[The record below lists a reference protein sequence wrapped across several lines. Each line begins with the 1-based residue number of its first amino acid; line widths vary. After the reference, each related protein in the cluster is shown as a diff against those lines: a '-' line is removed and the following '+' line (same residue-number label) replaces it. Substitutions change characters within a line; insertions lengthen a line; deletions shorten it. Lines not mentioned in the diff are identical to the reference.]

1 LTTKTVCAP
10 ESVRMCCKFC
20 LTRRFLSQIEKER
33 MYTEQVM
40 NSGPTASHCLIFV
53 FILISSL
60 EVVSATST
68 SFQQY
73 HVATLTGLADSPS
86 DVFIDPSTNA
96 AYFVSNALHYIGRVA
111 LPASCGIVVNN
122 SSATVS
128 VVAGV
133 SGTPS
138 FEDGDG
144 TVATFS
150 NPFSITGDGNGTFY
164 VGDTNNNRIRIM
176 QRHVNRSY
184 TVSTLAGS
192 GASGSTND
200 FGVWAEFDRPCGVAL
215 SPSHLVLYV
224 CDLGNNALRR
234 ITLSSARVDTL
245 VSDTAATPIDGPMFI
260 VASPDGQWVYFSD
273 SQHHRVGK
281 VSTVSV
287 TGITTVAGAFS
298 YSGLVDNVNG
308 LGVALLKTP
317 EGLAITPDASLL
329 VMTDADAHTVRVVRL
344 RDSAT
349 ISIVGNGTAVAQD
362 SNMTAA
368 YMSDPVPACNS
379 PKGITL
385 WKHDNSSF
393 QSLLWVDYGANAIR
407 CLEVASTN
415 TNIFPSQLLPADGSL
430 VNQVVARRVIDT
442 NDVGGVGDLYVHPTT
457 GAVFVTMYFNDSVV
471 RCNVSIGTN
480 ALPSRAVGGCEYLV
494 VGEDV
499 ATGARGSSVL
509 SKPYGITGDLI
520 GHVLYVGEFG
530 GRRVRMINLTTNVV
544 STVAG
549 SGVDGFDDGPGA
561 AARFCGPAGVVL
573 NPVTNVLY
581 VADSCSVA
589 DSNPQIRKVNLS
601 SELYEVTTVTA
612 PGVGHIRINFMIMTP
627 DYQHLFLTSPTSNL
641 VLRLSLHDEIT
652 IVVAGDSTSPS
663 SDGFGGSAQFSSPQ
677 SIALHGDEVGWP
689 CLYVLESSTGSMREI
704 RLRDQYVRTI
714 SVTGTPPG
722 PFGVQGM
729 VPFYNATSL
738 EFGFM
743 VGTLERDVYFI
754 PLGRRSTFSLTTSIR
769 GNTFS
774 GSLSRSLSPSTTM
787 SSTSTSSLTRIVST
801 SLDSPTLTISL
812 STASRSRT
820 TLSSSLSSVISV
832 SRRNPSLSTSVMS
845 HSLRTI
851 PPTTSPQILTKPSG
865 TPSKTNL
872 SISLSA
878 SLPTT
883 TSHCG
888 CSGSVNGGVLMI
900 TGGCILCNMSVGSAS
915 SVVVLASSAASNTA
929 TQREGTLKTTAV
941 SRDTL
946 MHPSAQKSVLFSV
959 TLRMASGLGA
969 SCWTVPSVSLSGLAL
984 SIYTTHVFDVDGAA
998 VLELLLMP
1006 PHHDDSGTWLPSD
1019 FGTYIDT
1026 HLLLN
1031 ISLTCNDEK
1040 GLSASFLL
1048 LHVPCPGRRR
1058 VLAGEVSRAV
1068 DALQWVTV
1076 VSGPG
1081 ASSSVARIAAMRS
1094 MQMCGG
1100 GFMSGIVQVSTNACD
1115 SDDDNAAG
1123 AGGEAG
1129 GEARD
1134 GITGNMVVIAS
1145 CITIGAA
1152 LCWLIASCSPTA
1164 YSSKSPW
1171 LVAMRM
1177 IALPSCFTPVLVV
1190 TLPTTAGLSFV
1201 LLAGPGSIFCG
1212 VDILLGLLGTLIA
1225 LTVTGAPLILWQCS
1239 VGRLE
1244 VRAETD
1250 HTKAAAPKKNG
1261 VSTVVQRWWI
1271 ARQWEIWMSIQRHW
1285 HQVDLKGSF
1294 SSEPPDSASQNDEAA
1309 PGWDRHVAVVL
1320 HEYHILWYFA
1330 IDTVVLF
1337 VAGLLVGVTQ
1347 SFPDASVCG
1356 VCGIIVAVM
1365 YSAQLVL
1372 CCKLRPF
1379 TSMFGNL
1386 HGLLV
1391 LTLSSVSALLQA
1403 THIVLISS
1411 NPSYASEHASTLDQ
1425 VMVGSAVCDLMVMGI
1440 SAVRA
1445 AMDVIEV
1452 TLTIKRLSSSLSSRA
1467 TQPHTGP
1474 LMISKELGGNDL
1486 PSLTHGG
1493 DDGDFSNASFN
1504 INMESSDD
1512 EKGEVSQSRF
1522 WDDDGM
1528 AMALLEEIAEEV
1540 IRPAAEEKRPDQ
1552 YNEML
1557 QAPVVEVNEPTAN
1570 DVVDLI

>member
-1 LTTKTVCAP
+1 MYA
-10 ESVRMCCKFC
+10 
-20 LTRRFLSQIEKER
+20 ER
-33 MYTEQVM
+33 VM
-40 NSGPTASHCLIFV
+40 NSGPAASHCFIFV
-53 FILISSL
+53 FLLISSL

-96 AYFVSNALHYIGRVA
+96 AYFVSNFLHYIGRVA

-176 QRHVNRSY
+176 QRHVNGSY

-192 GASGSTND
+192 GASGSAND

-215 SPSHLVLYV
+215 SPSQHVLYV

-273 SQHHRVGK
+273 SQHHRIGK

-298 YSGLVDNVNG
+298 YSGLIDNVNG

-344 RDSAT
+344 RDGAT

-415 TNIFPSQLLPADGSL
+415 TNIFPSQLLPADVRL

-442 NDVGGVGDLYVHPTT
+442 DDLGGVGDLYVHPTT

-471 RCNVSIGTN
+471 RCNVSRGTN
-480 ALPSRAVGGCEYLV
+480 ALPSRAIGGCEYLV

-509 SKPYGITGDLI
+509 SKPYGITGDLT

-544 STVAG
+544 STIAG
-549 SGVDGFDDGPGA
+549 SGVDGFNDGPGA
-561 AARFCGPAGVVL
+561 AAKFCGPAGVVL

-589 DSNPQIRKVNLS
+589 DSNPKIRKVDLS

-612 PGVGHIRINFMIMTP
+612 PSIGHIQINFMIMTP
-627 DYQHLFLTSPTSNL
+627 DYQHLFLTSPTSNV

-663 SDGFGGSAQFSSPQ
+663 SDGFGGTAQFSSPQ

-689 CLYVLESSTGSMREI
+689 CLYVLESGAGSLREI

-722 PFGVQGM
+722 PFSVQGM

-743 VGTLERDVYFI
+743 VGTSERDVYFI
-754 PLGRRSTFSLTTSIR
+754 PIGRRSTKTLSFSLSTSIR
-769 GNTFS
+769 GKTLS
-774 GSLSRSLSPSTTM
+774 SSLSRSLSPSSTM
-787 SSTSTSSLTRIVST
+787 SFTSTSSHTQNVST
-801 SLDSPTLTISL
+801 SLDSPTSTISL
-812 STASRSRT
+812 SST
-820 TLSSSLSSVISV
+820 ISA
-832 SRRNPSLSTSVMS
+832 SRRNPSFSTSLMS
-845 HSLRTI
+845 HSLGTI
-851 PPTTSPQILTKPSG
+851 PPTPSPQNLTKPSG

-872 SISLSA
+872 STSLSA

-888 CSGSVNGGVLMI
+888 CSGSVNDGVLMT

-915 SVVVLASSAASNTA
+915 SVVMLTSSAAGNTA
-929 TQREGTLKTTAV
+929 TQRGGTLTTMAV

-946 MHPSAQKSVLFSV
+946 MHPSAQRTVLFSV

-1006 PHHDDSGTWLPSD
+1006 PHHEDSGTWLPSD
-1019 FGTYIDT
+1019 FGPYTDT

-1031 ISLTCNDEK
+1031 ISLTCNDEE
-1040 GLSASFLL
+1040 GLSEAFLL

-1100 GFMSGIVQVSTNACD
+1100 GFMSGIVQISTNACG
-1115 SDDDNAAG
+1115 SDDNAAG
-1123 AGGEAG
+1123 AG

-1145 CITIGAA
+1145 CVTIGAA

-1212 VDILLGLLGTLIA
+1212 VDIPLGLLGMLIA
-1225 LTVTGAPLILWQCS
+1225 VTVTGAPLILWQWS

-1250 HTKAAAPKKNG
+1250 ITKAAAPNNNG
-1261 VSTVVQRWWI
+1261 VVVSTVAQRWWI

-1294 SSEPPDSASQNDEAA
+1294 SSEPPDSASQNNDETT

-1320 HEYHILWYFA
+1320 HEYHLLWYFA

-1356 VCGIIVAVM
+1356 ACGIFVAVM

-1452 TLTIKRLSSSLSSRA
+1452 ALTIKRLSLSLSSRA
-1467 TQPHTGP
+1467 TQPHSGP
-1474 LMISKELGGNDL
+1474 LMISNELGGNDS
-1486 PSLTHGG
+1486 PSLAHGG
-1493 DDGDFSNASFN
+1493 DDSDFSNASFN

-1557 QAPVVEVNEPTAN
+1557 QAPVVEVSESTAN